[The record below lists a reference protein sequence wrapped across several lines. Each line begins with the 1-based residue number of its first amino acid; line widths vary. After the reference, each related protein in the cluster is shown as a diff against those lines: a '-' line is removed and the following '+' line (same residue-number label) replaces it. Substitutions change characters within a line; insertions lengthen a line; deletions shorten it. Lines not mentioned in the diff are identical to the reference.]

1 MNNMIQ
7 NGQISV
13 ATSAPLYF
21 DCGLNS
27 SERHIVYDDLTPEK
41 LSTWFKATK
50 YKLPLGIMGQS
61 LTGFIN
67 KEDGEYNLVIY
78 QGHYDGSETN
88 KWNLRI
94 GKTITKSRWNAITKF
109 VEDYVSGSLEENYR
123 WNKEHRLALA

>member
-1 MNNMIQ
+1 MNNNKE
-7 NGQISV
+7 NGQISA

-21 DCGLNS
+21 DCGLNY

-78 QGHYDGSETN
+78 QGHCDGSETN
-88 KWNLRI
+88 KWDLRI
-94 GKTITKSRWNAITKF
+94 GKTITKSRWNAIAKF

-123 WNKEHRLALA
+123 RNKEHKLALA

>member
-1 MNNMIQ
+1 MSNMIQ

-13 ATSAPLYF
+13 ATSAPLHF

-50 YKLPLGIMGQS
+50 YRFPLQIMGQDD
-61 LTGFIN
+61 LLGWIL
-67 KEDGEYNLVIY
+67 KEEDGYFLRILRRGQENTV
-78 QGHYDGSETN
+78 
-88 KWNLRI
+88 WNLRI
-94 GKTITKSRWNAITKF
+94 GKTITNNRWYAITKF
-109 VEDYVSGSLEENYR
+109 VEDYVSGSLEEKYR